1 MGQGRGAVGS
11 WRLHGMMEI
20 ILIAVLITKAYT
32 FVKTVYLKVIHL
44 ILCKL
49 HLNKVDLFFKE
60 SSCLNIT
67 K

>member
-1 MGQGRGAVGS
+1 MEFMETS
-11 WRLHGMMEI
+11 WNDGNNLG
-20 ILIAVLITKAYT
+20 AVLITKAYT

-49 HLNKVDLFFKE
+49 HLNKLIYFQRIFLPQHNKIGT
-60 SSCLNIT
+60 LKI

>member
-1 MGQGRGAVGS
+1 
-11 WRLHGMMEI
+11 MMEI

-32 FVKTVYLKVIHL
+32 LVKTVYLKVIHL